1 MGTKDFAE
9 IDALMRSPDSSDR
22 RSAASLLAEVGG
34 DAAIDR
40 LLVLLKDANN
50 GVREAVLGNLTFL
63 GGRKTVEKIAPLLK
77 ETDPGIRNAAIDIL
91 RKIGDEGLDILE
103 DLARREKDVRLFVLD
118 ILGTIGNPDSLEVLT
133 EGLRDQD
140 PNVRNAAV
148 ISLGMLGDERAFPHL
163 KVMMDDEEWIRFS
176 AIDALAQMPGE
187 QTVDFLMNQLE
198 RMPSDDL
205 TVSAILENLGRLKPR
220 KCVPALV
227 ERLKHSSAYMENAI
241 VQTLMEILSP
251 DEIRDFSA
259 SDTHV
264 IKSILDRHIAK
275 TEGEMLTRM
284 LMVLSRI
291 GDRKSISAMIEMAR
305 DTDPDTQTDQ
315 WSAITEALTRIHDTA
330 PMVELL
336 DMGDKLRI
344 LAANVL
350 AKIGGEA
357 GAREITSRIFSCQGY
372 VKRALTDALAAIG
385 DPSTRETFLKLI
397 HEGDG
402 HVISSSLRALGTY
415 ANPED
420 IREIE
425 PFLAHRYPDV
435 RESALNGI
443 VRIGTDQAEE
453 LFVRMTED
461 PDPSRCIIGLSGLS
475 RMKGS
480 RLQPSAHRLLKNDD
494 PGVRTAAVEVIRD
507 EDLPIAIDTLTELLH
522 DEHEQIRYMA
532 MDIVGM
538 KRIQDL
544 RPHLENAVS
553 DRDMWAASHA
563 IEGMSAFCDERA
575 KAKLL
580 KLLKHGSDFLRIS
593 SAKALGRWGD
603 ESLAQ
608 ELEPHLD
615 DPNPDVARAVAEA
628 IDSLQGGYL

>member
-1 MGTKDFAE
+1 METRDFAV
-9 IDALMRSPDSSDR
+9 IDAMMRSPDSSDR
-22 RSAASLLAEVGG
+22 RRAASLLAEVGG
-34 DAAIDR
+34 EAAVER
-40 LLVLLKDANN
+40 LLVLLKDANS
-50 GVREAVLGNLTFL
+50 GVREAVQGTLTFL

-133 EGLRDQD
+133 EGLRDRD

-148 ISLGMLGDERAFPHL
+148 ISLGMLGDERAFEHL

-176 AIDALAQMPGE
+176 AIEALAQMPGE
-187 QTVDFLMNQLE
+187 QTVNFLMNQLE
-198 RMPSDDL
+198 RMSSDEL

-227 ERLKHSSAYMENAI
+227 ERLKNTSAYMETAI
-241 VQTLMEILSP
+241 VQTLLAILSP
-251 DEIRDFSA
+251 EEIGGFSA
-259 SDTHV
+259 GDTHV
-264 IKSILDRHIAK
+264 IKSILDRHIAQA
-275 TEGEMLTRM
+275 EGEMLTRM
-284 LMVLSRI
+284 LLVLSRV
-291 GDRKSISAMIEMAR
+291 GDRQSISAMIELAR
-305 DTDPDTQTDQ
+305 GTDPDTQADQ
-315 WSAITEALTRIHDTA
+315 WSALTEAFTRIHDA
-330 PMVELL
+330 ESMVELL
-336 DMGDKLRI
+336 DMDDKLRI
-344 LAANVL
+344 LGANVL

-357 GAREITSRIFSCQGY
+357 GAREITRRIFSCQGY

-385 DPSTRETFLKLI
+385 DPSTSETFLKLI

-402 HVISSSLRALGTY
+402 HVISSSLRALGTF

-443 VRIGTDQAEE
+443 VRIGTMQAEE
-453 LFVRMTED
+453 LFVRMAED

-475 RMKGS
+475 RIKGS
-480 RLQPSAHRLLKNDD
+480 HLQPSAHRLLKNDD
-494 PGVRTAAVEVIRD
+494 PGVRAAAAGVIRD
-507 EDLPIAIDTLTELLH
+507 EDLPIAIDTLAELLH

-544 RPHLENAVS
+544 RPHLENALS
-553 DRDMWAASHA
+553 GRDMWAASHA
-563 IEGMSAFCDERA
+563 IEGMRAFHDERA

-580 KLLKHGSDFLRIS
+580 ALLEHGSDFLRIS

-608 ELEPHLD
+608 EMEPHLD
-615 DPNPDVARAVAEA
+615 DPNPDVARAIAEA
-628 IDSLQGGYL
+628 IDSLQGGCI